1 MQTATSRQGRGQGVA
16 DIGDDAGP
24 VLTAEYPDPRRR
36 PWPGFALAAD
46 AAVRHLHEQ
55 LGLDLWLVT
64 HLEGDDL
71 VVVAS
76 AGPWDELMP
85 PGTRVPFRAA
95 FCSRMVDR
103 TGPVCAP
110 DVLDVPAY
118 APLVEGVLSRVRAYV
133 GSPLDG
139 DDGQFFGTLSAVS
152 GTRQRPSLT
161 DAVPTVEVVGQMLS
175 TIVAREQV
183 AQARSAD
190 AAAAYALAQRD
201 QLTGL
206 SNRRGW
212 VTALE
217 HEESRCRRYGSA
229 AGVIV
234 LDLDELKQVND
245 TSGHAAGDEL
255 IALCGEVLRVTSR
268 PGDTVAR
275 TGGDEFAVLAVECD
289 AQDLRALQARLRMQ
303 LRAAGVSAATGGAT
317 RRPGEHLAGTWE
329 RADVVMYQDKRLRR
343 RRRALGTDR
352 PEA

>member
-1 MQTATSRQGRGQGVA
+1 MAQTA
-16 DIGDDAGP
+16 DDTGP
-24 VLTAEYPDPRRR
+24 LLTTEYPDPRRQ

-46 AAVRHLHEQ
+46 AAVRHLHQ
-55 LGLDLWLVT
+55 LLGLDLWLVT
-64 HLEGDDL
+64 HLDADEL

-76 AGPWDELMP
+76 AGPWEDLMP
-85 PGTRVPFRAA
+85 PGTRVPYAAA

-118 APLVEGVLSRVRAYV
+118 APLVSGLFSRVRAYV
-133 GSPLDG
+133 GSPLEGEDG
-139 DDGQFFGTLSAVS
+139 RFFGTLSAVS
-152 GTRQRPSLT
+152 GHRQRPSL
-161 DAVPTVEVVGQMLS
+161 AASVATVEVVGQMLS

-217 HEESRCRRYGSA
+217 HEESRCQRYGA
-229 AGVIV
+229 AASVLV

-255 IALCGEVLRVTSR
+255 IALCGEVLRATSR

-289 AQDLRALQARLRMQ
+289 AADLRALRARLAMQ

-317 RRPGEHLAGTWE
+317 RRPGEELSATWE
-329 RADVVMYQDKRLRR
+329 RADAAMYEDKRHRR
-343 RRRALGTDR
+343 RRRALEAQR
-352 PEA
+352 PPS

>member
-1 MQTATSRQGRGQGVA
+1 M
-16 DIGDDAGP
+16 AGTGGNP
-24 VLTAEYPDPRRR
+24 SASLTAEYPDPRLQ
-36 PWPGFALAAD
+36 PWPGFSLAA
-46 AAVRHLHEQ
+46 AAGVRHLHAQ

-64 HLEGDDL
+64 HLEQDEL

-85 PGTRVPFRAA
+85 PGTRVPWTAA
-95 FCSRMVDR
+95 FCSRMVTR

-110 DVLDVPAY
+110 DVLTVPAY
-118 APLVEGVLSRVRAYV
+118 APLVSGLFSRVRAYV
-133 GSPLDG
+133 GVPLEG
-139 DDGQFFGTLSAVS
+139 DEGQFFGTLSAVS
-152 GTRQRPSLT
+152 GTRQPASLT
-161 DAVPTVEVVGQMLS
+161 TSMPVVEVVGQMLS

-190 AAAAYALAQRD
+190 AAAAYALAQLD

-217 HEESRCRRYGSA
+217 HESTRCLRYGA
-229 AGVIV
+229 AASLLV

-255 IALCGEVLRVTSR
+255 LALCAEVLRVTCR

-275 TGGDEFAVLAVECD
+275 TGGDEFAILAVECD
-289 AQDLRALQARLRMQ
+289 AASLRALEARLRMQ
-303 LRAAGVSAATGGAT
+303 LRTAGVSAATGGAT
-317 RRPGEHLAGTWE
+317 RRPDEHLADTWK
-329 RADVVMYQDKRLRR
+329 RADAAMYEDKRR
-343 RRRALGTDR
+343 RRGGRGTGHGYPDG
-352 PEA
+352 